1 MYKQR
6 AVNTLKKK
14 QQQQNK
20 HFANESKF
28 TLNLMSN
35 LERRDER
42 GIPGK
47 LRKEKKNKKSCAW
60 EFQEDCFRCFKVGF

>member
-20 HFANESKF
+20 QFANESKF

-47 LRKEKKNKKSCAW
+47 LRKEKKKKKQILCLGN
-60 EFQEDCFRCFKVGF
+60 FKKIVSGVSK